1 MAAPTAFSCR
11 SFADSVGFDVSM
23 HVGCLQNRSCTML
36 VKNQSLPGPR
46 FCLRELRGTWT
57 AAFVFFYLVRS
68 ISEGATSAAHVTTT
82 LLCQL
87 CGATSGLT
95 TRWFLLLQSLCVLKP
110 VASCVDVVEQ
120 FAWGLEVVMWYSSSN
135 SARIVHLNS
144 CRISVADTFLDL
156 ALKAPWGPLSMTTS
170 APHVRHHFCS
180 TRRHFGGLCR
190 LSSSEE
196 TTVASSWFRLM
207 KSEDVF
213 SCPAFIELECV
224 ILLQALCP
232 WGARPAVEAVPCK

>member
-23 HVGCLQNRSCTML
+23 HVGRLQNRSCTML

-68 ISEGATSAAHVTTT
+68 ISEGATSAAHVTQHCCASFVVQRQA
-82 LLCQL
+82 LREGDFC
-87 CGATSGLT
+87 SYKVM
-95 TRWFLLLQSLCVLKP
+95 CVEP

-144 CRISVADTFLDL
+144 CR

-170 APHVRHHFCS
+170 APHVRHHFVPPVATLVVFAGS
-180 TRRHFGGLCR
+180 PRRRKPLWPHHGFGSWNQRMSFLVQR
-190 LSSSEE
+190 SSN
-196 TTVASSWFRLM
+196 
-207 KSEDVF
+207 
-213 SCPAFIELECV
+213 
-224 ILLQALCP
+224 
-232 WGARPAVEAVPCK
+232 

>member
-68 ISEGATSAAHVTTT
+68 ISEGATTAAHVTQHCCASFVVQRQALRQGDFCSYKVYVCWTCCLVCRCRRT
-82 LLCQL
+82 VRLGARGRNVIFIIKFCQNRPLKLLSHF
-87 CGATSGLT
+87 SG
-95 TRWFLLLQSLCVLKP
+95 R
-110 VASCVDVVEQ
+110 
-120 FAWGLEVVMWYSSSN
+120 
-135 SARIVHLNS
+135 H
-144 CRISVADTFLDL
+144 FLDL